1 MGLVDEAFESLFFG
15 SGSWLGLL
23 LFLSIII
30 ALLLKW
36 KYTGALLLPITI
48 FLGIEYM
55 NKASETNNLAWH
67 CIIMFLSSVFILM
80 YLVNQLK
87 RR

>member
-55 NKASETNNLAWH
+55 NKDLGWH
-67 CIIMFLSSVFILM
+67 SIIMFLSSVFILL
-80 YLVNQLK
+80 YLAKELK
-87 RR
+87 R